1 LQDGLALL
9 RAAEQRA
16 LEGVV
21 SKRCDATYRAGECRD
36 WRKVKTVAWREAN
49 RERWQLFERVS
60 GQQLRDN
67 VLTDVGRKAIS

>member
-21 SKRCDATYRAGECRD
+21 SKRCDATYRSGECRD
-36 WRKVKTVAWREAN
+36 WRKVKT
-49 RERWQLFERVS
+49 
-60 GQQLRDN
+60 
-67 VLTDVGRKAIS
+67 GRLVRGEPGAMAVV